1 MNITQTGSV
10 TTPAQAAATVSRSDS
25 PPARK
30 ELQAA
35 LQGIENR
42 SPLATEELQAQQ
54 EQAKKLGE
62 QETKSLTEAANGE
75 LANLTTALA
84 FSIDNDI
91 NRFIVKLVDTNSHE
105 TLRQY
110 PAEEMVEVYKAL
122 KRVNELMSPDRIQGS
137 GSLNGDLS
145 SGVLFRGK
153 A

>member
-30 ELQAA
+30 ELQTA
-35 LQGIENR
+35 LQGIESR
-42 SPLATEELQAQQ
+42 SPAATEELKTQQ
-54 EQAKKLGE
+54 TQSKKLDE
-62 QETKSLTEAANGE
+62 EETKSLTEAANGE

-84 FSIDNDI
+84 FSIDKDI
-91 NRFIVKLVDTNSHE
+91 NRFIVKLVDTDSQE

-122 KRVNELMSPDRIQGS
+122 KRVNELMSPDRLQGGS
-137 GSLNGDLS
+137 GLNGDLS